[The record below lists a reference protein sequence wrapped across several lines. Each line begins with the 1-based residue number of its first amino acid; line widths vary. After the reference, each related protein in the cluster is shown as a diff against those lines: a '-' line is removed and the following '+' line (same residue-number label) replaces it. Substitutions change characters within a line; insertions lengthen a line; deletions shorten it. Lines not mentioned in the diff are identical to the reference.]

1 MSLPS
6 FQQLMLPTLAVVCH
20 KQEEMPVSRI
30 EEELAFQ
37 LKISRDQLKQ
47 RVPSGEQSLFANRLN
62 WARCY
67 LTKAGLVEPTRRGYV
82 RGTERGKALLAEGLK
97 DVDFH

>member
-6 FQQLMLPTLAVVCH
+6 FQQLMLPTLAVLCQ
-20 KQEEMPVSRI
+20 KLEEMPVSRI
-30 EEELAFQ
+30 EEELTRLLRLAPE
-37 LKISRDQLKQ
+37 DQQ
-47 RVPSGEQSLFANRLN
+47 RMAPSGQQSLFANRLN